1 MQVLID
7 ISDRAYEYA
16 KTRMA
21 LFLDVNTEILKAVEN
36 GTVLPEKHGDL
47 KDADALKADA
57 QTMTEWNG
65 DVFRCV
71 TERAIDLS
79 DTIIPATKGERLCG
93 NQY

>member
-7 ISDRAYEYA
+7 ISDKAYDYA
-16 KTRMA
+16 KTQMA
-21 LFLDVNTEILKAVEN
+21 LFLDVNKEILDAVKN
-36 GTVLPEKHGDL
+36 GTVLPEDHGDL

-71 TERAIDLS
+71 TERAIDLA
-79 DTIIPATKGERLCG
+79 DTIIPATKGADDDNR
-93 NQY
+93 